1 MKLSLNEIEKS
12 IKTNPIAQNC
22 MLAFNFPNILGAI
35 IMPSFP
41 ARPLNPVITN
51 SRTISKTVIQISTL
65 PIKVKPMNMK
75 VIKILSAIV
84 SKNAPVL
91 DVTFHFRASLPSK
104 NLSKQL

>member
-1 MKLSLNEIEKS
+1 
-12 IKTNPIAQNC
+12 
-22 MLAFNFPNILGAI
+22 
-35 IMPSFP
+35 MPSFP

-104 NLSKQL
+104 KSVQAAMNAMTAGTSIRPVDEPSSRIK